1 MYFYIG
7 SGLADQVATW
17 VSGGGGRLDLSR
29 SLTWDKS
36 TLTLAGRC
44 LSDGRVEYTVTN
56 GGQAMLGPSE
66 WQLYGTPT
74 ITAGVFQLAAG
85 ASKVWTFGPY
95 TFAVDFAVAQRPGHP
110 GSSAPHLELSCTPTA
125 IRLSSFMATI
135 AGNRG
140 GCAAANQWRGLACT
154 ITAYRPGY
162 VSGTCDGGLWFTDV
176 RTVRVWRQETAV
188 TVQGCEYEGWRL
200 DSAPGFPLRISK

>member
-7 SGLADQVATW
+7 SGLADQVTTW
-17 VSGGGGRLDLSR
+17 ASDSSLRLDLSR

-36 TLTLAGRC
+36 TLTLTGKC
-44 LSDGRVEYTVTN
+44 LADGRVEYAVTN

-85 ASKVWTFGPY
+85 ASKVWTFGPFDY
-95 TFAVDFAVAQRPGHP
+95 AVDFAVAQRPGHP
-110 GSSAPHLELSCTPTA
+110 GSSAPHLSLSCQPTA
-125 IRLSSFMATI
+125 IRLSSFMATS
-135 AGNRG
+135 AGNAG
-140 GCAAANQWRGLACT
+140 GCAEGNKWRGLACV
-154 ITAYRPGY
+154 ISAYRPGY
-162 VSGTCDGGLWFTDV
+162 VSGTCDGGLWFADV
-176 RTVRVWRQETAV
+176 RTARVWRQDTPV
-188 TVQGCEYEGWRL
+188 TVQGCEYERLQL